1 MVRIEKGSIKKPAR
15 REGDLMPSKEVPG
28 RTSAGM
34 FGKPHGRCTMAV
46 INRDPGRDGPV
57 HFVCLCLDASI
68 DLLFLWLG
76 FAKAKLR
83 LGQA

>member
-1 MVRIEKGSIKKPAR
+1 MVRIEKGSIKKAGSSGR
-15 REGDLMPSKEVPG
+15 GFDAKQEVPG